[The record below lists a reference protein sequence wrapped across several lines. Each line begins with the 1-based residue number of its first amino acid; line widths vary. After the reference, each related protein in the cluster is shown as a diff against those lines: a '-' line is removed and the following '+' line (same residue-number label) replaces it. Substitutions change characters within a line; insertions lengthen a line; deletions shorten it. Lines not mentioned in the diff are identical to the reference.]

1 MKNERQE
8 KILAIIASEA
18 IETQEQLI
26 ERLRERGVSST
37 QATISRDIKQLHLI
51 KEPAGGG
58 RYRYAVSAHKARLN
72 FADRLQTI
80 LRESIVGVDYAQN
93 IVVLKTMP
101 GLAGAAGAAFDG
113 MEIPTM
119 VGSIAGDDTVL
130 IVMRDSEGAAEFC
143 NEVREMQEKR
153 SRRKSASQ

>member
-1 MKNERQE
+1 MKNDRQE
-8 KILAIIASEA
+8 MILAIIAAEP

-26 ERLRERGVSST
+26 ARLRERGVAST
-37 QATISRDIKQLHLI
+37 QATISRDIKELHLV

-58 RYRYAVSAHKARLN
+58 RYRYAVSAQKTKLN

-113 MEIPTM
+113 MDIPRM
-119 VGSIAGDDTVL
+119 VGSIAGDDTVM
-130 IVMRDSEGAAEFC
+130 IVMRDTAGAAELC
-143 NEVREMQEKR
+143 AEIAEM
-153 SRRKSASQ
+153 RK

>member
-1 MKNERQE
+1 MKNDRQE
-8 KILAIIASEA
+8 KILAIIASEP

-26 ERLRERGVSST
+26 ARLKERGVTST

-58 RYRYAVSAHKARLN
+58 RYRYAVSAHKTKLN

-93 IVVLKTMP
+93 LVVLKTMP

-113 MEIPTM
+113 MEIPQM

-130 IVMRDSEGAAEFC
+130 IVMRDNDSAADFC
-143 NEVREMQEKR
+143 AEVAAM
-153 SRRKSASQ
+153 RK

>member
-1 MKNERQE
+1 MKNDRQE
-8 KILAIIASEA
+8 LILSIIAGEV

-26 ERLRERGVSST
+26 GRLRERGVSST
-37 QATISRDIKQLHLI
+37 QATISRDIKDLHLI

-58 RYRYAVSAHKARLN
+58 RYRYAVSAQKTKLN

-93 IVVLKTMP
+93 IVVLRTMP

-113 MEIPTM
+113 MEIPQM
-119 VGSIAGDDTVL
+119 VGSIAGDDTAM
-130 IVMRDSEGAAEFC
+130 IVMRDTAGAEELCRAIDA
-143 NEVREMQEKR
+143 M
-153 SRRKSASQ
+153 RK

>member
-8 KILAIIASEA
+8 KILAIIASEP

-26 ERLRERGVSST
+26 ASLKRMGVTST

-51 KEPAGGG
+51 KEPVGGG
-58 RYRYAVSAHKARLN
+58 RYRYAVSARKTRLG

-80 LRESIVGVDYAQN
+80 LRESILSVDYAQN
-93 IVVLKTMP
+93 LIVLKTMP

-113 MEIPTM
+113 MELAQI
-119 VGSIAGDDTVL
+119 VGTLAGDDTVL
-130 IVMRDSEGAAEFC
+130 LIMRDKESAFELCEEIA
-143 NEVREMQEKR
+143 EMQK
-153 SRRKSASQ
+153 KAQK

>member
-8 KILAIIASEA
+8 KILAIIANEA

-26 ERLRERGVSST
+26 ERLREQGVNST

-58 RYRYAVSAHKARLN
+58 RYRYAVSARKARLN
-72 FADRLQTI
+72 LVDRLQTI

-113 MEIPTM
+113 MEIPSM

-130 IVMRDSEGAAEFC
+130 IVMRETENAAEFC
-143 NEVREMQEKR
+143 NEIREMQKKYV
-153 SRRKSASQ
+153 SRNSEL

>member
-1 MKNERQE
+1 MKNDRQDM
-8 KILAIIASEA
+8 ILAIIAGEA

-26 ERLRERGVSST
+26 ERLRERGINST

-58 RYRYAVSAHKARLN
+58 RYRYAVSAHKTKLN

-80 LRESIVGVDYAQN
+80 LRESILSVDYAQN

-113 MEIPTM
+113 MELPQM
-119 VGSIAGDDTVL
+119 VGSIAGDDTVMM
-130 IVMRDSEGAAEFC
+130 VMRDAESAAEITA
-143 NEVREMQEKR
+143 EIASMQK
-153 SRRKSASQ
+153 KFQK